1 MRNDV
6 ECVESP
12 LAVFKAGDPWPPVDP
27 DENSSRQN
35 FYQTT
40 KAETVLKYLFGISR
54 TSKMRTLYNAAR
66 PFRVIG
72 GVSHS
77 EMDFLQSVRGP
88 QAKVALCSFWLQELV
103 TREQLN
109 GGLGKVPAPIV
120 SRFHQVI
127 TDGML
132 GYNQS
137 RKITYTPFPFPH
149 AQVTVLFVTI
159 LCLFV
164 PLLLLC
170 YVQRIG
176 FAIALNF
183 FTVLS
188 FVGLHEVAR
197 ELEQPFVNTPND
209 LPLNNYQAQ
218 FNEALISMYTGFH
231 PDGYSM
237 NVPEEDLDV

>member
-1 MRNDV
+1 MNQHETKAKDTERYETPSEDNLGRFSVRNPISSEGVKYIKTNPSEPSLLLQEIAHFTSLLSAVALSTLRNDV

-27 DENSSRQN
+27 DENSSDFRQN

-103 TREQLN
+103 TREQLK
-109 GGLGKVPAPIV
+109 GGLGKVP
-120 SRFHQVI
+120 
-127 TDGML
+127 
-132 GYNQS
+132 
-137 RKITYTPFPFPH
+137 
-149 AQVTVLFVTI
+149 
-159 LCLFV
+159 
-164 PLLLLC
+164 
-170 YVQRIG
+170 
-176 FAIALNF
+176 
-183 FTVLS
+183 
-188 FVGLHEVAR
+188 
-197 ELEQPFVNTPND
+197 
-209 LPLNNYQAQ
+209 
-218 FNEALISMYTGFH
+218 
-231 PDGYSM
+231 
-237 NVPEEDLDV
+237 